1 MQILPTLRKHEYMIV
16 VDSALEK
23 FASEGKTIR
32 VGMIGAGFMAGGIA
46 HQLAN
51 YSKGIELVA
60 IANRTPDKAIQLFK
74 KVDKSEVLTASSVEE
89 VEANIQKKIA
99 AVVEDGMLLA
109 KANNIDVIIEVTGAL
124 EYAAHIVTTAI
135 EHGKH
140 VVMMNAEL
148 DGTIGWTLKR
158 MADAKGVVYTLSNG
172 DQPGVE
178 MDLYRYVKG
187 LGLKPLLCGNIKGLH
202 DPYRT
207 PETQKAFAEKWGQ
220 NPSMVTSFADGS
232 KISYE
237 QACVA
242 NATGMSVA
250 KRGMYGHILDPNTP
264 VEQVV
269 NYYNYDE
276 LVAGNGIVDYVVG
289 AEPNGGIFVL
299 ATTSDPVEQHFLN
312 LYKVGPG
319 PLYCFYTP
327 YHLCHFDT
335 PSSIA
340 RAILFHDAV
349 IAPAGKPT
357 VEVIT
362 AAKRDLKAGETLD
375 PIGHFMTYGLCEN
388 SNLARKENLLPLG
401 LAENCTLRR
410 DIPKDQVLT
419 LDDVVVPPGRL
430 IDQLWKQQF
439 E

>member
-1 MQILPTLRKHEYMIV
+1 MII

-46 HQLAN
+46 HQLTH
-51 YSKGIELVA
+51 YSKGIKLVA
-60 IANRTPDKAIQLFK
+60 IANRNPDKAIQLFK
-74 KVDKSEVLTASSVEE
+74 KLNNENVKIVETVLAVEE
-89 VEANIQKKIA
+89 NIDQSIP
-99 AVVEDGMLLA
+99 VVVADGMLLA
-109 KANNIDVIIEVTGAL
+109 EAANIDVIIEVTGAL
-124 EYAAHIVTTAI
+124 EYATHVVTTAI
-135 EHGKH
+135 KHGKH

-148 DGTIGWTLKR
+148 DGTIGWTLKQI
-158 MADAKGVVYTLSNG
+158 ADKQGVIYTLADG

-187 LGLKPLLCGNIKGLH
+187 QGLKPVLCGNIKGLQ

-242 NATGMSVA
+242 NATGMKVA
-250 KRGMYGHILDPNTP
+250 KRGMYGHTLAPNTP
-264 VEQVV
+264 VEEVV
-269 NYYNYDE
+269 KHYDWNE
-276 LVAGNGIVDYVVG
+276 LNSSNGIVDYVVG

-299 ATTSDPVEQHFLN
+299 ATTDDPVEQHFLN

-327 YHLCHFDT
+327 YHLCHFDIV
-335 PSSIA
+335 SSIA
-340 RAILFHDAV
+340 RAVLFHDPV
-349 IAPAGKPT
+349 ITPAGPPV
-357 VEVIT
+357 VEVVT
-362 AAKRDLKAGETLD
+362 AAKRNLKKGEVID

-388 SNLARKENLLPLG
+388 SSTARSEILLPLG
-401 LAENCTLRR
+401 IAENCILRR
-410 DIPKDQVLT
+410 DIQKDQVLT
-419 LDDVVVPPGRL
+419 LEDVVVPSGRL